1 MAAGPNRARVE
12 LLDGDIRKTLIS
24 LTVPMALGKL
34 GYAPGEVDE
43 IVAYIDERNTIIGV
57 PYVKAEHYPVF
68 DCAIGERAIHYMGH
82 VKISNT
88 YWYLTGVPELM
99 ALAGARFERFA
110 GAQHA
115 GEFDDA

>member
-1 MAAGPNRARVE
+1 MD
-12 LLDGDIRKTLIS
+12 LDQRML
-24 LTVPMALGKL
+24 ALS
-34 GYAPGEVDE
+34 
-43 IVAYIDERNTIIGV
+43 T
-57 PYVKAEHYPVF
+57 
-68 DCAIGERAIHYMGH
+68 YMGH

-110 GAQHA
+110 DAQHA